1 MESKKDIDLL
11 NITIMTTTTTTFSI
25 RGFLMIFSIILF
37 SSVSLAQPSD
47 SDKYNEL
54 STSLDGVFQ
63 IQMINNRRQPSYDTE
78 LLVKIKDDQQENER
92 VSFFYKSNIRILILS
107 KQEVQSGMKITDDQ
121 KIIYLNE

>member
-1 MESKKDIDLL
+1 
-11 NITIMTTTTTTFSI
+11 
-25 RGFLMIFSIILF
+25 MIFSIILF